1 MEDNMIIANLKAV
14 AKLARKNPGLI
25 SVAYANLSHQLFDRL
40 GGRKLNGWSHA
51 PEVINV
57 FVTDRCN
64 LRCRECHYA
73 YTDTPGFKLN
83 QVGDMHPDI
92 FYKLIDEIP
101 GRPLLSFTGGEPLLH
116 PQVLEF
122 VSAAKAKGFKCSM
135 VSNGWLL
142 AARAQE
148 ICDSGLDAL
157 AISVDGPR
165 STHNSV
171 RGKNSFERLE
181 KGLETMLRIPNRPL
195 MFISMAISDLN
206 YDKLIPT
213 YNLAKQWE
221 VDGMNFN
228 HLWMQTDE
236 MVQGLEEQPTFFTGD
251 HVGWKVNNDDI
262 DINLLADEL
271 EEIRALSWG
280 GDMLVTESPYFNRQE
295 MITWYREP
303 TVPVKHSNVRCGWI
317 RMKIWSDG
325 KVKPCRDWEIG
336 NILDEHARDIWNG
349 QELREFRKTLAEQGM
364 LPICTRCC
372 FIAHR

>member
-1 MEDNMIIANLKAV
+1 MIAGNLRALANLV
-14 AKLARKNPGLI
+14 RKNPGLI
-25 SVAYANLSHQLFDRL
+25 SVVYANLSHQLFYKL

-73 YTDTPGFKLN
+73 HTDTPGFKLN
-83 QVGDMHPDI
+83 QVGHMPPEV

-101 GRPLLSFTGGEPLLH
+101 GHPLLSFTGGEPLLH
-116 PQVLEF
+116 PEVLEF
-122 VSAAKAKGFKCSM
+122 ISFAKSKGFMCTL
-135 VSNGWLL
+135 VSNGWFL
-142 AARAQE
+142 ADKAQE

-157 AISVDGPR
+157 TISVDGPPDI
-165 STHNSV
+165 HNSV
-171 RGKNSFERLE
+171 RGRNSFEKLE
-181 KGLETMLRIPNRPL
+181 KGLEAILQIPKRPVI
-195 MFISMAISDLN
+195 FISMAISDLN
-206 YDKLIPT
+206 FDKVIPS
-213 YNLAKQWE
+213 YHLARGWG
-221 VDGMNFN
+221 VDGLNYN

-236 MVQGLEEQPTFFTGD
+236 MVQQMERQTSFFNGD
-251 HVGWKVNNDDI
+251 HVGWKVNNDNI
-262 DINLLADEL
+262 DVELLADEL
-271 EEIRALSWG
+271 EEVRACSWG

-303 TVPVKHSNVRCGWI
+303 TIPVKYDSVRCGWI

-325 KVKPCRDWEIG
+325 KVKPCRDWEIA
-336 NILDEHARDIWNG
+336 NIVDAHASEIWNG
-349 QELREFRKTLAEQGM
+349 QKMRDFRKSLANQGM